1 MKISIFREEYNM
13 IRKKAAF
20 VWMIGMI
27 MTIGLTACQKSDS
40 GTAETDEQ
48 IMVNMEETGEQIKES
63 LEETANITAISSQF
77 PFTDS
82 PEFQA
87 CAEWNKFLDG
97 YDTDGAILAQVDN
110 EPIAGYKYEHY
121 FCYSEEMEHKID
133 EICEKYSLSLLSG
146 FQVVDSYSD
155 LLDKSGIGGFCAD
168 SESAK
173 HNTLCGYLYSDG
185 SFMIEGTVTLAGS
198 SMCEAS
204 YQFAHNAKGTFN
216 PAYLNY
222 GDYTGYSVREY
233 TTKKGEN
240 VYIICKTD
248 ENAHILAETDKS
260 YISIGVLGDLSGIS
274 DVNDERLE
282 LFADAFDFSV
292 IP

>member
-1 MKISIFREEYNM
+1 MM
-13 IRKKAAF
+13 RKRTAF
-20 VWMIGMI
+20 VCMIGMI
-27 MTIGLTACQKSDS
+27 MTIGLTACQKSDNS
-40 GTAETDEQ
+40 TAETDEQ
-48 IMVNMEETGEQIKES
+48 IMVTTEETVGQVKES
-63 LEETANITAISSQF
+63 LEETSDITAASSQF

-97 YDTDGAILAQVDN
+97 YDTDGAILAQVNN

-121 FCYSEEMEHKID
+121 FCYSEEMEYKID
-133 EICEKYSLSLLSG
+133 EICEKYGLSLLSG
-146 FQVVDSYSD
+146 FQVVDSNSD
-155 LLDKSGIGGFCAD
+155 LLDKSGIGGFCAG

-185 SFMIEGTVTLAGS
+185 TFMIEGNVTLAGS
-198 SMCEAS
+198 SMCEAG
-204 YQFAHNAKGTFN
+204 YQFAYNAKGTFN
-216 PAYLNY
+216 PAYLDF

-233 TTKKGEN
+233 TTKRGET
-240 VYIICKTD
+240 VYIICKAD
-248 ENAHILAETDKS
+248 ENAHILTETEKS
-260 YISIGVLGDLSGIS
+260 YVSIGVLGDLSGIS

-292 IP
+292 LP